1 MEGCVKWEEDASPR
15 RACVLLPRH
24 ASHCGS
30 GAAFSWQL
38 PPFHRSTHHAAL
50 QSASQPHASRAA
62 GCVHLL
68 RADLNVSAR
77 LSQKRCAGCR
87 TRPPTGTKN
96 MAKATSATHAINQ
109 GPS

>member
-1 MEGCVKWEEDASPR
+1 MGGSR
-15 RACVLLPRH
+15 LPRH
-24 ASHCGS
+24 ARV
-30 GAAFSWQL
+30 ALQVLQLEQL
-38 PPFHRSTHHAAL
+38 PTATVPCVMRRFSPLRSR
-50 QSASQPHASRAA
+50 SASRAA

-87 TRPPTGTKN
+87 ARPPTGTKN